1 MSNLVPPA
9 SPACNKNQPFLDD
22 VLHRE
27 GAFQTHASRALALG
41 LTPLPLANRKYGPVG
56 WPEMSLDEVA
66 EIVKTGFAPGKYG
79 PRSTGGA
86 DLALRGDGIV
96 ILDID
101 TDNRD
106 IRGTV
111 WRVLTDHGLTQDDLI
126 GRRGTKGAALLFRD
140 PGGEITSFSLQREA
154 RNTPPGEGAV
164 FFEVLAGPKR
174 MITWPPSL
182 HRKTGQPYTE
192 IGRSIWDI
200 EDVEE
205 LPVCTPSLVR
215 DLRAAL
221 APFTKKEP
229 ERKSAPSGIE
239 VKAHDLDETQRKRF
253 EAYAQTALS
262 KWTAT
267 LASLDGGRRRRC
279 YELGCRIGVY
289 VHHGIL
295 SADEIEDA
303 VKPAW
308 AACGGAQKHGENG
321 FKLHLRNGINLGKSH
336 LVGLRSVEIL
346 SVGVRHDDEVGGPD
360 SHQTHDHRR
369 RDRGVGEEH
378 RRPRIQGS
386 RAGRRIHRDD
396 ARRADLCRR
405 RLGFVNCISPHTS
418 SPASLIR
425 CHRSYLDRRLR

>member
-41 LTPLPLANRKYGPVG
+41 LTPLPIYGG
-56 WPEMSLDEVA
+56 KGCLRWSSLTPDEVA

-101 TDNRD
+101 TDNRG
-106 IRGTV
+106 IRRAV
-111 WRVLTDHGLTQDDLI
+111 WRVLTDHRLTHGDLI

-154 RNTPPGEGAV
+154 RNIPPGEGAV
-164 FFEVLAGPKR
+164 FFEVLAGPRR
-174 MITWPPSL
+174 MITWPPSR

-192 IGRSIWDI
+192 IGRSIWTLDSI
-200 EDVEE
+200 ER
-205 LPVCTPSLVR
+205 LPPVCTPSLVR

-239 VKAHDLDETQRKRF
+239 VKAHDLDETQRRRF
-253 EAYAQTALS
+253 EAYARKALS
-262 KWTAT
+262 KWLET
-267 LASLDGGRRRRC
+267 LASLVGGRRRC
-279 YELGCRIGVY
+279 CFMMGCRIGVY

-303 VKPAW
+303 VRPAW
-308 AACGGAQKHGENG
+308 AACGGAQKHGDNS
-321 FKLHLRNGINLGKSH
+321 FKLHLQNGIRKASGDTLTMPA
-336 LVGLRSVEIL
+336 
-346 SVGVRHDDEVGGPD
+346 D
-360 SHQTHDHRR
+360 
-369 RDRGVGEEH
+369 
-378 RRPRIQGS
+378 RPR
-386 RAGRRIHRDD
+386 AGTW
-396 ARRADLCRR
+396 
-405 RLGFVNCISPHTS
+405 GQS
-418 SPASLIR
+418 
-425 CHRSYLDRRLR
+425 